1 MIALGQ
7 SYIDTLLYG
16 GVKVVLNGV
25 PSGLNG
31 APCEHGLWHGTLMV
45 GSLMNPLWIVKSLGI
60 HMAYVVDTVLYG
72 EKNTS
77 ISLVRFDHWSG
88 KNFAWQLKV
97 KLQLLVKNMYI
108 TTVTFEDKLTNMK
121 HVHFNVYINTSKNS
135 EWWI

>member
-60 HMAYVVDTVLYG
+60 HMAYVVDIVLYG

-77 ISLVRFDHWSG
+77 NSLVRFDHWSG
-88 KNFAWQLKV
+88 KNFVWQLKV
-97 KLQLLVKNMYI
+97 KLQFWIKN
-108 TTVTFEDKLTNMK
+108 
-121 HVHFNVYINTSKNS
+121 
-135 EWWI
+135 